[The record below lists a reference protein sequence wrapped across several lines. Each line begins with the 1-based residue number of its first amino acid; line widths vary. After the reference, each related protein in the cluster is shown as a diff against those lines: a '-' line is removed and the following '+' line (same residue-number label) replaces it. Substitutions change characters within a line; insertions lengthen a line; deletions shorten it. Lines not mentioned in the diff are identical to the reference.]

1 MQIST
6 AHSGLRAF
14 VSLPMIQERQKK
26 GRKIGRGG
34 TTDTE
39 ESGRG
44 ERGLGFQWV
53 DWRGFGPLNR
63 STCSSGIS
71 RKQSSILVQWGC
83 LPITPWVLMGAW
95 LWSRFLVLSF
105 GVVVCEDSLSGLTPG
120 YCWCRCLDQLGEALS
135 RLSKCHWYAPRVKT
149 LADHWLTAEL
159 LVSSQMQLFT

>member
-95 LWSRFLVLSF
+95 L
-105 GVVVCEDSLSGLTPG
+105 
-120 YCWCRCLDQLGEALS
+120 
-135 RLSKCHWYAPRVKT
+135 
-149 LADHWLTAEL
+149 
-159 LVSSQMQLFT
+159 